1 METKNKMLIV
11 RLTQKELENIKKY
24 SAEYKSVAGYI
35 RSAVAE
41 FSNVDAKRKLEAMN
55 ELSIILK
62 KYQNELSSIGGNLNQ
77 AMKRG
82 NELSIAGLLSQQ
94 YFDSTLKPY
103 ISEAYETCHNIKREL
118 DVLSNY
124 IKQH

>member
-1 METKNKMLIV
+1 MLIV

-103 ISEAYETCHNIKREL
+103 ISEAYETCHNTKREL
-118 DVLSNY
+118 DVLFSY

>member
-1 METKNKMLIV
+1 MLIV

-77 AMKRG
+77 AM
-82 NELSIAGLLSQQ
+82 
-94 YFDSTLKPY
+94 
-103 ISEAYETCHNIKREL
+103 
-118 DVLSNY
+118 
-124 IKQH
+124 